1 MRPARVRRKRCDGTL
16 RCSISKERL
25 ELNVL
30 KSHLRIT
37 VQTLLKSGT
46 SQREIERITGV
57 DRKTIRRYAALSKS
71 SGVATGS
78 DGQISE
84 SPPPRPPALA
94 SSACEVHRPW
104 IETQVQLGRNAMS
117 IYQDLVESH
126 GFEHRYNSV
135 KRFVHTLRAREPERF
150 DVLEFLPGEESQ
162 VDYGQGALT
171 RAANGKYSRPY
182 LFVMTLKYSG
192 KCFRKVT
199 WKTSQEIWARLHE
212 QAWRSFGGSSRYV
225 VLDNLREGVIK
236 PDLYA
241 PELNPVYA
249 AMLDHYGVIA
259 DVCRVRDPNRKG
271 TVERAI
277 QYTQDTALKG
287 RKFESIEEQNSWLAH
302 WEERW
307 AAPRIHGRKKRQILE
322 MFAEEKPHL
331 RPLPLEGM
339 RYFRQETRTVD
350 DGGAVQVDGSFYAAG
365 EVPLYSEATVRVYSD
380 EIEVLNRDGLVVRRH
395 PKSTRK
401 GHYEIPA
408 ADRIFNPSRETL
420 RLLGKARKI
429 GPHSGEFAQQLF
441 SRLGRPGQ
449 KAIYG
454 LTNLPRHYAAAD
466 IEAACARVLCSHSVS
481 YQTVKRLLE
490 HQAQN
495 AAPAV
500 STVIQADP
508 AIRPIDDYQR
518 FWDEYS
524 QSQQQEHHD
533 AHVDERT

>member
-1 MRPARVRRKRCDGTL
+1 
-16 RCSISKERL
+16 
-25 ELNVL
+25 LNVL

-37 VQTLLKSGT
+37 LQTLLNNGT
-46 SQREIERITGV
+46 SQREIERVTGI
-57 DRKTIRRYAALSKS
+57 DRKTIRRYAREANSP
-71 SGVATGS
+71 GVATGS
-78 DGQISE
+78 EGQINQN
-84 SPPPRPPALA
+84 PPPRPPALA
-94 SSACEVHRPW
+94 VSACEAHRPW
-104 IETQVQLGRNAMS
+104 IEAQVQLGRNAVS
-117 IYQDLVESH
+117 IFQDLVGLY
-126 GFEHRYNSV
+126 GFTHQYNSV

-199 WKTSQEIWARLHE
+199 WKTSQEIWAQLHE
-212 QAWRSFGGSSRYV
+212 QAWRSFGGSCRYV

-241 PELNPVYA
+241 PTLNPVYA
-249 AMLDHYGVIA
+249 AMLEHYGVAA
-259 DVCRVRDPNRKG
+259 DVCRVGDPNRKG

-277 QYTQDTALKG
+277 QHTQDTALKG
-287 RKFESIEEQNSWLAH
+287 RKFESIEEQNRWLAH

-331 RPLPLEGM
+331 QPLPLDGM
-339 RYFRQETRTVD
+339 RYFRQETRSVD

-365 EVPLYSEATVRVYSD
+365 EVPLYSDVTVRIYRD

-395 PKSTRK
+395 PKATRQ
-401 GHYEIPA
+401 GHYEIPE
-408 ADRIFNPSRETL
+408 ADRIYNPSRETA
-420 RLLGKARKI
+420 RLLAKARKL
-429 GPHSGEFAQQLF
+429 GPHSGELATKMFET
-441 SRLGRPGQ
+441 LGRTGQ

-454 LTNLPRHYAAAD
+454 LTNLARHYAVSD
-466 IEAACARVLCSHSVS
+466 IEAACARVLRSHSLS
-481 YQTVKRLLE
+481 YQTVKDILE
-490 HQAQN
+490 RQAQN
-495 AAPAV
+495 TAPAV
-500 STVIQADP
+500 TAVTQADP

-524 QSQQQEHHD
+524 QSQPQEYTD